1 MIILPEDKK
10 LIEMLSDSEAKS
22 LILALLD
29 ESVDIDAL
37 TPLALMAYTVIGDKA
52 SRISKKQSENGS
64 KGGRPKSQKSQDNPK
79 KPTEPKK
86 ASVTDTVTDTA
97 TDTVNEDSSVVVVNA
112 HARASEPQNLNP
124 SKSTDSTVNP
134 ELGRVCSHFLDIVGS
149 TISPTFV
156 DDFTAYLA
164 DGMEA
169 DVIIDALDRAV
180 AEGKRTRGYINGI
193 LRNRRD
199 NRVFTMADV
208 AAESEQHEARKQQR
222 APPSVAK
229 KGAGRKS
236 FSEIIA
242 ERYGNDDTGNGVDY
256 GRLNS
261 GIPFDLPEH
270 DGR

>member
-1 MIILPEDKK
+1 MCAQTERISAANAKNGAKGGAAPKASEINEDK
-10 LIEMLSDSEAKS
+10 
-22 LILALLD
+22 
-29 ESVDIDAL
+29 
-37 TPLALMAYTVIGDKA
+37 
-52 SRISKKQSENGS
+52 RN
-64 KGGRPKSQKSQDNPK
+64 
-79 KPTEPKK
+79 KPTVSLSVPV
-86 ASVTDTVTDTA
+86 SVTDA
-97 TDTVNEDSSVVVVNA
+97 VNEDSSVVVNA
-112 HARASEPQNLNP
+112 HARESEPQNLNP